1 MGVAPALC
9 AAARGRRSGT
19 RSRWCRCRATTRGCA
34 TSGRRSSSTTGPTDV
49 GSIGCSTRGAGS
61 TTRGPRTTRS
71 PRGARSPRRHGLPG
85 ASRARR
91 WIDRRRRR
99 RHRAHHRAMPAE
111 PEPQLVTVASRDRAR
126 LARPSRDRARDL
138 ARRRSRGRRDEWA
151 RRQPRV
157 LRPSGRRRAHV
168 DRRPER
174 PSARRL
180 PRCST
185 PARRGRVRRPSASV
199 ARPLVHDRRGS
210 GRHRGG
216 ARHQA
221 PRARAIVSPART
233 STSTSRMARSS
244 CRFSTSGATTRRSRP
259 SAPCSPTVPSSVCP
273 REILLGGGNIHCITQ
288 QVPSRTLEP

>member
-1 MGVAPALC
+1 MDARRRADVRRRRRGRPTWDRLGVQRVGRALRPVGPGR
-9 AAARGRRSGT
+9 RGRR
-19 RSRWCRCRATTRGCA
+19 A
-34 TSGRRSSSTTGPTDV
+34 
-49 GSIGCSTRGAGS
+49 
-61 TTRGPRTTRS
+61 
-71 PRGARSPRRHGLPG
+71 GARSPRRHGLPG

-99 RHRAHHRAMPAE
+99 GHRAHHRAMPAE

-185 PARRGRVRRPSASV
+185 PARRGRVRGPSASV

-216 ARHQA
+216 ARHEA
-221 PRARAIVSPART
+221 PRRG
-233 STSTSRMARSS
+233 RSS
-244 CRFSTSGATTRRSRP
+244 RRLVRQLLRREWRGRRAVSRRAARRRGARDHRRPVPRP
-259 SAPCSPTVPSSVCP
+259 FRRRCAR